1 MKCVGR
7 RLVREKVLQI
17 LFQIDVGGIEP
28 EKAIAHVLEEEK
40 LPPKDIEFA
49 RSLVM
54 GTLNNLEQVD
64 RLISLHAKDWSL
76 SRIANVD
83 RSILRMAVY
92 EMLFE
97 PEIPAS
103 VSINEAIELAKVFG
117 SDESGA
123 FVNGLLDQ
131 VRRFLDTE
139 HREVLGGQE

>member
-1 MKCVGR
+1 VGR

>member
-1 MKCVGR
+1 MGR

-76 SRIANVD
+76 SRIVNVD

>member
-1 MKCVGR
+1 MGR

-139 HREVLGGQE
+139 HREVLEGQE

>member
-1 MKCVGR
+1 MGR